1 MSELYIYQN
10 ARCDNKKKIDGD
22 ICCEVDNRCIDSGIW
37 HCYLPSRC
45 RNNHEF
51 VWQAEKLT

>member
-51 VWQAEKLT
+51 V